1 MSAPANGPAGGN
13 VPPDPARGRASHA
26 GLWGALFGAGAAA
39 AAILALRPAPG
50 GTLVLQPAGGGA
62 LPQQPTR
69 DRGHGAP
76 SGDRNR
82 TGQRDSDSFDSTNHA
97 EREEPSKRIISGYGF
112 WIFLLSDIIMF
123 AAFFASYV
131 VLVGETAGGPSGHDL
146 FDLRNTGIETGCLL
160 ISSFTCGL
168 ASVGLQA
175 HNNRWFY
182 GAMAATFV
190 LGAAF
195 VGLEVREFW
204 SMVAD
209 GNGPGRSAFLSAF
222 FALVGLHG
230 LHVSAGLLWLLTMMA
245 QVWAKGYRDD
255 ILRRVMCFSLFWHA
269 LDIVWV
275 ALFTV
280 VYLMGVAP

>member
-1 MSAPANGPAGGN
+1 MA
-13 VPPDPARGRASHA
+13 
-26 GLWGALFGAGAAA
+26 
-39 AAILALRPAPG
+39 
-50 GTLVLQPAGGGA
+50 LQPAGGA
-62 LPQQPTR
+62 TLPQQPMR
-69 DRGHGAP
+69 AR
-76 SGDRNR
+76 GDRPPAGDLNR
-82 TGQRDSDSFDSTNHA
+82 TGQGNSDSHDNTNHA
-97 EREEPSKRIISGYGF
+97 ERHEPSKRIISGYGF

-123 AAFFASYV
+123 AAFFASYT
-131 VLVGETAGGPSGHDL
+131 VLVNETAGGPSGRDL

-175 HNNRWFY
+175 RNNRWFY
-182 GAMAATFV
+182 GAMTATFV

-195 VGLEVREFW
+195 IGLEVREFW